1 MNAKIEFEFPQ
12 EMLRG
17 LHLSAEELR
26 EEVKWRAAV
35 ALFREG
41 RLASGVAARWL
52 GVPRSVFLLQA
63 MRQGAELL
71 SDTGDDF
78 ARERALL

>member
-12 EMLRG
+12 EMLLG

-41 RLASGVAARWL
+41 RLASGVAAGGW
-52 GVPRSVFLLQA
+52 VFPA
-63 MRQGAELL
+63 RFFCSKRCG
-71 SDTGDDF
+71 
-78 ARERALL
+78 RERNC